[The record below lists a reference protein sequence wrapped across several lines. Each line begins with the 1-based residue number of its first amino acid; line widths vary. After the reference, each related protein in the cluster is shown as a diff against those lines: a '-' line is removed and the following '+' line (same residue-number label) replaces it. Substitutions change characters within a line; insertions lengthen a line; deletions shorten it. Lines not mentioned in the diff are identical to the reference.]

1 MNQLH
6 FQIHYPNT
14 QLNKRD
20 LKMTNY
26 WILKEEIISINFF
39 VMTDL
44 LHRRNFLYIDI
55 LH

>member
-1 MNQLH
+1 MNQLL

-26 WILKEEIISINFF
+26 WTWKEEIISINFF
-39 VMTDL
+39 EMTDL
-44 LHRRNFLYIDI
+44 LHLHNFLYIDI